1 VFEVNKSADTN
12 RLNAYVTG
20 FGATKRIV
28 LWDTLLASLSP
39 EQTLVVMGHEMGH
52 YVLRHV
58 LIGICV
64 YSAILTL
71 ALLAVHLVAS
81 ALLARS
87 GAKLGVRGL
96 SDPAALP
103 LMLAIAAVLG
113 LVIMPLAFAFSRY
126 QEHEAD
132 RFALEITRDN
142 HACANAFV
150 TMQASNLGYPRP
162 DEWVVWLR
170 TTHPSIAE
178 RVEFCNEYRP
188 WETDEPRRY
197 ERLFRQ

>member
-1 VFEVNKSADTN
+1 MEVADTK

-28 LWDTLLASLSP
+28 LWDTLLAKLSP

-58 LIGICV
+58 VIGICV

-71 ALLAVHLVAS
+71 ALLAIHLVAS
-81 ALLARS
+81 ALLERS
-87 GAKLGVRGL
+87 GVKLGVRGL

-113 LVIMPLAFAFSRY
+113 VVIMPFALAFSRH

-142 HACANAFV
+142 HACASAFV
-150 TMQASNLGYPRP
+150 AMQASNLGYPRP
-162 DEWVVWLR
+162 DAWVVWLR
-170 TTHPSIAE
+170 YSHPSIGE
-178 RVEFCNEYRP
+178 RVDFCNAYRP
-188 WETDEPRRY
+188 WEADDPRRY
-197 ERLFRQ
+197 EHLFRQ